1 MFTID
6 RPAFCGGGAGGGW
19 PFFRPNPSGAWG
31 GQGQFGPFD
40 FKIWS
45 HPGRCGGGSFGAPFG
60 FGCCPGAPSTGGA
73 NGCCPGAPSTGAGNG
88 CCPPE
93 QQKVKILLI

>member
-6 RPAFCGGGAGGGW
+6 RPAFCGGGAGGW
-19 PFFRPNPSGAWG
+19 PYCRPNPSGFWG

-45 HPGRCGGGSFGAPFG
+45 HPGRCGGGFGGPFG
-60 FGCCPGAPSTGGA
+60 SGCYPAGTSTTGGT
-73 NGCCPGAPSTGAGNG
+73 NGCCPREDT
-88 CCPPE
+88 E
-93 QQKVKILLI
+93 QQKVEKL